1 MQQCDE
7 SKEARLLDLVIA
19 LPVCLFS
26 LSLVIALSLY
36 LNRRR
41 IVHHLHHK
49 YTGLDRVIRPYQPD
63 SKTHSWSD
71 PTFSPEPN
79 AVSNCILP
87 DINTLPSPRS
97 DRFRPA
103 SRQDST
109 RARVT
114 TLLPSRHQHLAGG
127 KQPAEQLRSL
137 DKFHSLS
144 LNKSRGLNSEP
155 PSLTSLSRKEQLAHR
170 SQLIQDTHIRLGSIS
185 PEPPPPLLV
194 ESPHSV
200 AGALRSLTCAQEEEP
215 TTTAAVEQTKERPV
229 SFSRP
234 LTKATTSTCR
244 PASPVYYTRPSSP
257 TGSIRVVGGDGF
269 AEDVDSHHRRVMS
282 EGIGSRLLEAD
293 VVVGDTSDILA

>member
-7 SKEARLLDLVIA
+7 SKEATLLDLVIA

-109 RARVT
+109 RTRVT
-114 TLLPSRHQHLAGG
+114 THLPSRHQHLAGG
-127 KQPAEQLRSL
+127 KQPAEQLHSL

-144 LNKSRGLNSEP
+144 LNKPRGPNSEP
-155 PSLTSLSRKEQLAHR
+155 PSLSRKEQLAHR

-200 AGALRSLTCAQEEEP
+200 ADALRSLTCAREEEP
-215 TTTAAVEQTKERPV
+215 TTTTTAVEQTKERPV

-257 TGSIRVVGGDGF
+257 TGSIRLVVGDDRF
-269 AEDVDSHHRRVMS
+269 AEDVDSHHIRVMS

-293 VVVGDTSDILA
+293 VVVGDTSGTIA